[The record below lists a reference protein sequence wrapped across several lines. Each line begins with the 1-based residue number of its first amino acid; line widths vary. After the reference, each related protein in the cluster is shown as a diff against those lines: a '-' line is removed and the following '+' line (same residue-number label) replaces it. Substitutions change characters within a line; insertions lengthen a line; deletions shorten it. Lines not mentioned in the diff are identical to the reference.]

1 MHKNV
6 CIQTVVTPLLP
17 LVVIKVIAVI
27 NTRYLGQC
35 RTGFLKGQKSAT
47 VVSHLTALT
56 GKKKQLMKHSKTN
69 MLQYFCG
76 YEK

>member
-1 MHKNV
+1 MHKNA
-6 CIQTVVTPLLP
+6 CIQVTVVTPLLP

-56 GKKKQLMKHSKTN
+56 GKKKTVDKAQQNKYATVFLW
-69 MLQYFCG
+69 L
-76 YEK
+76 